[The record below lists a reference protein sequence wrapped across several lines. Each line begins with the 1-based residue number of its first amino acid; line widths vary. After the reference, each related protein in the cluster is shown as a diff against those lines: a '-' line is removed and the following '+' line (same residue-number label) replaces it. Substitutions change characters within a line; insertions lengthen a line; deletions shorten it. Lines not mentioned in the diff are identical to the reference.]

1 MARRTDPK
9 FDPYGNFAF
18 LLEIDGITSAGFA
31 ECTGTNA
38 EINPIEYREGNES
51 LTTRKLPGLSKFG
64 NITLKRG
71 VTQDLE
77 IFNWFNAGAT
87 GDVDRKQT
95 LSIVLLDEQR
105 NEAVRWN
112 LLNAWP
118 CKYIAPDLK
127 GNANEIAI
135 ESVELCH
142 EGLIRQA
149 P

>member
-1 MARRTDPK
+1 MPRRTDPK
-9 FDPYGNFAF
+9 FDPYGNFVF
-18 LLEIDGITSAGFA
+18 LLEIDGITSAGFS

-38 EINPIEYREGNES
+38 EITPIEYREGNES
-51 LTTRKLPGLSKFG
+51 LTPRKQPGLNKYS
-64 NITLKRG
+64 NVTLKRG
-71 VTQDLE
+71 VTDDLDL
-77 IFNWFNAGAT
+77 FNWFNAGAS

-95 LSIVLLDEQR
+95 MSIVLLDEQR

-118 CKYIAPDLK
+118 CKYIAADLK
-127 GNANEIAI
+127 ANTSEIAI

>member
-38 EINPIEYREGNES
+38 EITPIEYREGNEG
-51 LTTRKLPGLSKFG
+51 LTPRKLPGLSKFG
-64 NITLKRG
+64 NVTLKRG

-77 IFNWFNAGAT
+77 IFNWFNDGAT
-87 GDVDRKQT
+87 GDVRRIRT

-112 LLNAWP
+112 LLDAWP

-127 GNANEIAI
+127 GNASEIAI

-142 EGLIRQA
+142 EGLIRQT

>member
-9 FDPYGNFAF
+9 FDPYGNFSF
-18 LLEIDGITSAGFA
+18 RLEIDGITSAGFS

-38 EINPIEYREGNES
+38 EISPIEYREGNEG
-51 LTTRKLPGLSKFG
+51 LTPRKLPGLNKFG
-64 NITLKRG
+64 NVTLKRG
-71 VTQDLE
+71 VTEDLDL
-77 IFNWFNAGAT
+77 FNWFNAGAS
-87 GDVDRKQT
+87 GDVDRRQT

-118 CKYIAPDLK
+118 CKYVAADLK
-127 GNANEIAI
+127 ANANEIAI

-142 EGLIRQA
+142 EGLIRQT